1 MRGNRFKGFS
11 LTELLA
17 VMVVMSILGTIGVV
31 SYTRF
36 VDTVKA
42 KADTV
47 LLSIVQLEGRRLVTD
62 GIFPEDVTTRLPT
75 IGNYSYVSRSVP
87 ASVNQVSV
95 FRATNTVMVY
105 ATSGANGC
113 AVVVDRL
120 VGQSAWFID
129 EFSSS
134 LCSAEYAA
142 GVALTTPP
150 SGSSTAP
157 TQVSF
162 NA

>member
-1 MRGNRFKGFS
+1 MRSNRFKGFS

-17 VMVVMSILGTIGVV
+17 VLVVMSILSIVGII
-31 SYTRF
+31 SYTKF
-36 VDTVKA
+36 TDTIKA

-47 LLSIVQLEGRRLVTD
+47 LLSIVQLEGRRLVTE
-62 GIFPEDVTTRLPT
+62 GIFPEDVTTRLPI
-75 IGNYSYVSRSVP
+75 IGNYSYVSKSVP

-95 FRATNTVMVY
+95 FRVTDTIMVY
-105 ATSGANGC
+105 ATAGADGC

-120 VGQSAWFID
+120 VGRSAWFID

-134 LCSAEYAA
+134 FCSAEYAA
-142 GVALTTPP
+142 GVALTRPP
-150 SGSSTAP
+150 SGSSTAL
-157 TQVSF
+157 TQVRF